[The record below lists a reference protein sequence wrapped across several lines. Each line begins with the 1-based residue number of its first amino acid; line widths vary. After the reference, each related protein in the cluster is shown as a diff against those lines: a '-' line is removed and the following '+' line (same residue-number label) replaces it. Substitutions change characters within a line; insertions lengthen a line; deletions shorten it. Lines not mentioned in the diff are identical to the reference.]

1 MTFAFLGD
9 IGGGELML
17 ILVFV
22 LIFFGANKIPEL
34 ARGLGR
40 GMREFREATNN
51 IRAEIENAGQVP
63 ATRPVSSATVPPP
76 AEAPHPSDAPAE
88 ATVTTSA
95 GPASHV
101 VSTPVAASS
110 APLDQASA

>member
-1 MTFAFLGD
+1 MVFAFLGD

-63 ATRPVSSATVPPP
+63 ATRPVSSATVPTP
-76 AEAPHPSDAPAE
+76 ADALHSSDAPAE
-88 ATVTTSA
+88 ATVAASA
-95 GPASHV
+95 GPVSHV
-101 VSTPVAASS
+101 VSVPVGGAS